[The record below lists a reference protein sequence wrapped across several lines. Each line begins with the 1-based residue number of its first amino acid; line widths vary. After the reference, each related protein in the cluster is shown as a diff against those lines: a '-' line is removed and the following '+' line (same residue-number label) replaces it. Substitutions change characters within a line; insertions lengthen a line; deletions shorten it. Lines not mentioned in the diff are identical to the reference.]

1 MRIAWGFAAEEKD
14 AVFPKPFR
22 IDIHPP
28 GWLQSLDP
36 NQALES
42 NFMNIPAICL
52 MDPSNR

>member
-28 GWLQSLDP
+28 GGYNRSIRTKLW
-36 NQALES
+36 NQTL
-42 NFMNIPAICL
+42 
-52 MDPSNR
+52 